1 MLIRFTAFVLV
12 LLLFWSCEEVVD
24 LDVDFEPGLV
34 VVSEIAP
41 DRPVELALSR
51 SRPILSQDPTEYV
64 VADQVSILN
73 RGTGQVTDLFLQEP
87 IKDTLN
93 PDFEIYPFYFSGEE
107 VIDAAANTYDL
118 NIRVD
123 GEEPVTAS
131 TTIPDPVR
139 IQSLSLRDFS
149 ESEDPREDDT
159 YEIKF
164 DLSFSHNERIAE
176 NYHLVFYFEYILE
189 VIEETDTNY
198 FVISQVPTVQS
209 LTMSTPYT
217 SDFENGVLIKG
228 EDLSSGLNSLEAVL
242 SVNFNKDFS
251 PFPPQLVVELRNTN
265 VDYHNY
271 HFSLTRQR
279 SQRDSILSQA
289 ILVPSNINNGL
300 GVFSGYNYDLEI
312 VRLNE

>member
-1 MLIRFTAFVLV
+1 MLIRFTVFVLV
-12 LLLFWSCEEVVD
+12 LLLFWSCEEVVE

-41 DRPVELALSR
+41 DRPVQLALSR
-51 SRPILSQDPTEYV
+51 SRPILSQAPTEYV
-64 VADQVSILN
+64 VADQVTIIN
-73 RGTGQVTDLFLQEP
+73 RETNQLTDLFLQEP

-93 PDFEIYPFYFSGEE
+93 PDFEVYPYYFSGEE

-118 NIRVD
+118 NIKVA
-123 GEEPVTAS
+123 GEELITAS
-131 TTIPDPVR
+131 TTIPNPVS
-139 IQSLSLRDFS
+139 ITSLSLRDYG
-149 ESEDPREDDT
+149 ESDDPREDDT
-159 YEIKF
+159 YDIKF
-164 DLSFSHNERIAE
+164 DLSFSHNERMAE

-198 FVISQVPTVQS
+198 FVLSQVPTVQS

-217 SDFENGVLIKG
+217 SDFENGILIKG
-228 EDLSSGLNSLEAVL
+228 EDLASGLNSLEAVL
-242 SVNFNKDFS
+242 SVNFNKDSS
-251 PFPPQLVVELRNTN
+251 PFAPQLVVELRNTN
-265 VDYHNY
+265 ADYHNY

-300 GVFSGYNYDLEI
+300 GVFSGYNYASEAI
-312 VRLNE
+312 ELNE